1 MAMALN
7 RTHAATFALIAI
19 ACLVANDAARAD
31 ENARGA
37 DLFRLC
43 AVCHGE
49 NAGGNESIGAP
60 SIAGMPQW
68 YVEGQLKQFRDG
80 IRGTHF
86 DDIMG
91 MRMRPMALSLKREGD
106 EAAVAAYVAALPPAV
121 PAPTMTGGNAE
132 AGKATF
138 TRICITC
145 HGPEAAGNQTMMGA
159 APLNRSSD
167 WYLFRQVN
175 NFKSGV
181 RGTRPGDPGGGALM
195 RPMMMQLTDEQ
206 MIKDVIAY
214 IMTLRSQGSGNDG

>member
-7 RTHAATFALIAI
+7 RNCAATLALAVFVCSFA
-19 ACLVANDAARAD
+19 DGSARAA
-31 ENARGA
+31 ESERGA

-49 NAGGNESIGAP
+49 NAAGNEAVGAP
-60 SIAGMPQW
+60 AIAGMPLW
-68 YVEGQLKQFRDG
+68 YLEAQLKQFRSG
-80 IRGTHF
+80 NRGTHF

-91 MRMRPMALSLKREGD
+91 MRMRPMALSLMREGD
-106 EAAVAAYVAALPPAV
+106 VEAVAAQVAAMPPV
-121 PAPTMTGGNAE
+121 NPAPLLTGGDAE

-145 HGPEAAGNQTMMGA
+145 HGPEGAGNKDMMGA

-175 NFKSGV
+175 NFKSGI
-181 RGTRPGDPGGGALM
+181 RGARPGDQGGALM
-195 RPMMMQLTDEQ
+195 RPMMLQLTDEQ

-214 IMTLRSQGSGNDG
+214 IVTLGN

>member
-1 MAMALN
+1 MVMALN
-7 RTHAATFALIAI
+7 RNCAATFALVGI
-19 ACLVANDAARAD
+19 ACFFAGSSARAD

-49 NAGGNESIGAP
+49 RAAGNETIGAP

-68 YVEGQLKQFRDG
+68 YVEGQLKQFRAG
-80 IRGTHF
+80 NRGTHF

-91 MRMRPMALSLKREGD
+91 MRMRPMARSLMREAD
-106 EAAVAAYVAALPPAV
+106 VEAVAAHVAALPPAV
-121 PAPTMTGGNAE
+121 PAPSLTGGDAE

-138 TRICITC
+138 TRICVTC
-145 HGPEAAGNQTMMGA
+145 HGPEAAGNKDMMGA

-175 NFKSGV
+175 NFKSGI
-181 RGTRPGDPGGGALM
+181 RGSRPGDQGGALM
-195 RPMMMQLTDEQ
+195 RPMMLQLTDEQ

-214 IMTLRSQGSGNDG
+214 IMTLRD